1 LYSDPMTKAFQSC
14 HVETFLEM
22 LVAERGLA
30 ANTIEAYKR
39 DLTDFAKFCDSRGTK
54 AVSATAQD
62 VSIYMGELCADAMSA
77 STQARRLS
85 ALKQYYRF
93 LHAETIR
100 EDDPSTIFQSPKKA
114 QQLPK
119 ILSEAE
125 VTLLLET
132 AAVDESSKG
141 LRLTA
146 LLEVLYATGLRVTEL
161 ISLPLISVMDD
172 REVLIVQGKG
182 NKERMVP
189 IGKPAKQAVKAYKKV
204 RSRFLRGSNKSSWL
218 FPSNSKTGHLTRQ
231 RLGQQLK
238 ELALKSGIDPTK
250 VSPHVL
256 RHAFASHLLANGA
269 DLRAVQQMLGH
280 SDLTTTQIYTHV
292 LDERLRKVVGD
303 FHPLAQTNF

>member
-1 LYSDPMTKAFQSC
+1 MTKAFQSC
-14 HVETFLEM
+14 YVETFLEM

-30 ANTIEAYKR
+30 ANTIEAYER
-39 DLTDFAKFCDSRGTK
+39 DLTEFAAFCNCRGTEP
-54 AVSATAQD
+54 VSASPQD
-62 VSIYMGELCADAMSA
+62 LSLYMTKLCADAMSA

-85 ALKQYYRF
+85 ALKQYYKF
-93 LHAETIR
+93 LQAESIR
-100 EDDPSTIFQSPKKA
+100 RDNPSTILQSPKKR
-114 QQLPK
+114 QHLPQ

-132 AAVDESSKG
+132 AAVDESAKG

-146 LLEVLYATGLRVTEL
+146 LLEVLYATGLRVSEL
-161 ISLPLISVMDD
+161 ISLPLSSVMDD
-172 REVLIVQGKG
+172 REVLIVLGKG

-189 IGKPAKQAVKAYKKV
+189 IGQPAKQAVKAYKRV
-204 RSRFLRGSNKSSWL
+204 RSSFLRGFNKSYWL

-238 ELALKSGIDPTK
+238 ELALKAGIEPTK

-292 LDERLRKVVGD
+292 LDERLRKVVRD
-303 FHPLAQTNF
+303 FHPLAHTNF

>member
-1 LYSDPMTKAFQSC
+1 MIEAYQSC
-14 HVETFLEM
+14 HIETFLEM

-30 ANTIEAYKR
+30 ANTIEAYER
-39 DLTDFAKFCDSRGTK
+39 DLTEFTAFCVSQGKDT
-54 AVSATAQD
+54 ASATARD
-62 VSIYMGELCADAMSA
+62 LSLYMGKLCADTMSA

-85 ALKQYYRF
+85 ALKQYYKF
-93 LHAETIR
+93 LQAEAIR
-100 EDDPSTIFQSPKKA
+100 RDNPSTILQSPKKGKN
-114 QQLPK
+114 LPK
-119 ILSEAE
+119 ILSEAQ

-132 AAVDESSKG
+132 AAVDESANG

-146 LLEVLYATGLRVTEL
+146 LLEVLYATGLRVSEL
-161 ISLPLISVMDD
+161 ISLPLISVIDD
-172 REVLIVQGKG
+172 RDVLIVQGKG
-182 NKERMVP
+182 KKERMVP
-189 IGKPAKQAVKAYKKV
+189 IGRPAKQAVKAYKKV
-204 RSRFLRGSNKSSWL
+204 RSNFLRGLNKSSWL

-238 ELALKSGIDPTK
+238 ELALKAGIDPTK

-280 SDLTTTQIYTHV
+280 SDLSTTQIYTHV

-303 FHPLAQTNF
+303 FHPLAHTQF

>member
-1 LYSDPMTKAFQSC
+1 MTKVFQSC
-14 HVETFLEM
+14 LVETFLEM
-22 LVAERGLA
+22 LVAERGLS

-39 DLTDFAKFCDSRGTK
+39 DLTDFADFCDSRGIK
-54 AVSATAQD
+54 VVDATAQD
-62 VSIYMGELCADAMSA
+62 LSLYMSKLGGDGMSA

-85 ALKQYYRF
+85 ALKQYYKF
-93 LHAETIR
+93 LHAETVR
-100 EDDPSTIFQSPKKA
+100 KDDPSTILRSPKKA
-114 QQLPK
+114 QHLPK
-119 ILSEAE
+119 ILSEE
-125 VTLLLET
+125 QVTLLLET
-132 AAVDESSKG
+132 AAVDKSPKG

-146 LLEVLYATGLRVTEL
+146 LLEVLYATGLRVSEL

-172 REVLIVQGKG
+172 RDVLIVQGKG

-189 IGKPAKQAVKAYKKV
+189 IGRPAKQAVNAYKTV
-204 RSRFLRGSNKSSWL
+204 RGNFLNGLSKSSWL
-218 FPSNSKTGHLTRQ
+218 FPSNSKTGHMTRQ

-238 ELALKSGIDPTK
+238 ELALKAGIDPTK

-292 LDERLRKVVGD
+292 LDERLTKVVKD
-303 FHPLAQTNF
+303 FHPLTQTSF